1 MTATQDRPI
10 VSLPAG
16 ACCTEQPANLEPG
29 EAMDNPDQI
38 DAMGATLRFL
48 ADTTRLQ
55 ILQLLLKRE
64 LCVCELTEQLEMSQP
79 LMSYHLRKLRDAG
92 LVRTRRKAQW
102 IYYSIDPAAWQGL
115 LAPLLSSYLVTEL
128 PPEAAFGASDHC
140 DDARPIAFPA
150 TRPIRTSR

>member
-1 MTATQDRPI
+1 
-10 VSLPAG
+10 
-16 ACCTEQPANLEPG
+16 
-29 EAMDNPDQI
+29 
-38 DAMGATLRFL
+38 MGATLRFL

-115 LAPLLSSYLVTEL
+115 LAPCS
-128 PPEAAFGASDHC
+128 
-140 DDARPIAFPA
+140 PA
-150 TRPIRTSR
+150 TWSPSCRPRPPLGPAITATTPSPLPSRPHARFVRRADLTRGSWFAQFVKFSYPHPTLVRQPNVPHRRRILNP